1 MAEAEALFN
10 QIDEDQSG
18 ELSLLEL
25 QTHLADLGFTDV
37 DAEQLLFDLDTNKNG
52 QVLLALLVRKHCAHS
67 VGEGKATLM
76 ECVVDMPRG
85 VCGWSSAVQATG
97 RLHGKDRHPATGGG
111 QSPFKPYGV
120 APECFRIGR
129 FV

>member
-1 MAEAEALFN
+1 MADEEAEALFN

-25 QTHLADLGFTDV
+25 RTHLADLGLTDV
-37 DAEQLLFDLDTNKNG
+37 DAEQLLFDLDTDKNG

-76 ECVVDMPRG
+76 ECVVGMPRG
-85 VCGWSSAVQATG
+85 VCGRPSAVQATG
-97 RLHGKDRHPATGGG
+97 RLHGKDRHPAIGGG
-111 QSPFKPYGV
+111 QVTMCTAESLLL
-120 APECFRIGR
+120 
-129 FV
+129 